1 MRAMNNTFIY
11 LIGETPARRLAVAD
25 AIAAATG
32 ARIVDSEA
40 IYAPIFNVVDSAHP
54 MDLPD
59 TVWAGVDA
67 VRNAVLA
74 TIETAAPKDWSFV
87 FTHAGYDIPPDV
99 GVYRTVRETAQRRGA
114 RFVPATLTS
123 APSKRPLLKFEEG
136 DALVLGEADAERVAA
151 RIVAAAGG

>member
-1 MRAMNNTFIY
+1 MNNTFIY
-11 LIGETPARRLAVAD
+11 LIGETPARRRAVAE

-40 IYAPIFNVVDSAHP
+40 IYAPIFNVVDSSHP

-74 TIETAAPKDWSFV
+74 TIETAAPKNWSFV
-87 FTHAGYDIPPDV
+87 FTHAGYDIPADL
-99 GVYRTVRETAQRRGA
+99 GVYKTVRETAQRRGA
-114 RFVPATLTS
+114 RFVPATLMS
-123 APSKRPLLKFEEG
+123 APSKRALLKFDES
-136 DALVLGEADAERVAA
+136 DVLVLGEADTGRAAA
-151 RIVAAAGG
+151 RVVAAAG